1 MFVKKIYLDNKELK
15 NLAELEEKLAES
27 SDVIELVEVTEF
39 CSLYF
44 ETHTY
49 GTYY

>member
-1 MFVKKIYLDNKELK
+1 MTYIKRIYLDGKEIT
-15 NLAELEEKLAES
+15 LAELDKIVAES
-27 SDVIELVEVTEF
+27 TEVIELVEVGTY

-49 GTYY
+49 GTHN